1 MHKIPEEDENLDVS
15 LVISHGLQDK
25 SNIVVG
31 GKIIRILFEHFY
43 NVYSLRLSQKPG
55 CLGKLRGLNQIT
67 SRHDKIL
74 ASRRA

>member
-31 GKIIRILFEHFY
+31 GKVIRILFEHVY
-43 NVYSLRLSQKPG
+43 NVYSL
-55 CLGKLRGLNQIT
+55 
-67 SRHDKIL
+67 
-74 ASRRA
+74 